1 MEHAG
6 RLQASKK
13 PARGRLEFVVE
24 QKRHSANTTIYL
36 KKARIK
42 VTRNWFAVISFC
54 ESSSKNI

>member
-24 QKRHSANTTIYL
+24 NRGIEPLTSGLQSPRSP
-36 KKARIK
+36 
-42 VTRNWFAVISFC
+42 S
-54 ESSSKNI
+54 